1 MPTSGSRNGGTKIL
15 ISGKHFGQT
24 VGNIRVTV
32 GESDCKV
39 VNVTSTLIECV
50 TSPVNTKVE
59 KNPLK
64 AGIFINSFIHSFIH
78 LLKEGHFCLFIP
90 DNSIYHKTKFLNVS
104 LHYVDLSVQSL
115 QLHHC
120 NGALTKFLN
129 LQNWNTSVL

>member
-64 AGIFINSFIHSFIH
+64 AGIFIHSFIH
-78 LLKEGHFCLFIP
+78 LLKEGFGLFIP